1 MAYCVGCGNELTAGI
16 HFCGKCGVRV
26 AGPAGYLDAGLSEER
41 AIATFVGKKLS
52 FYLKKWEVMRVK
64 GSINSWNWAAFFL
77 SLFWLAYRKMYMFS
91 AILVGVIV
99 IESLAEYA
107 LGVPDRFSNVV
118 GVIVSVV
125 CSMQGN
131 YWYKRHVERT
141 VRDVMAQKRP
151 VEETIAELARR
162 GGTSVLAALG
172 LLVAV
177 MACVALVVG
186 ATEGFN

>member
-1 MAYCVGCGNELTAGI
+1 M
-16 HFCGKCGVRV
+16 
-26 AGPAGYLDAGLSEER
+26 
-41 AIATFVGKKLS
+41 LS
-52 FYLKKWEVMRVK
+52 FYPKKWEVMRLK

-99 IESLAEYA
+99 IESLAEYVV
-107 LGVPDRFSNVV
+107 GVPDRFSNVV

-131 YWYKRHVERT
+131 YWYKRLVERT

-162 GGTSVLAALG
+162 GGTSVFATLG
-172 LLVAV
+172 LLVALV
-177 MACVALVVG
+177 ACVALVVG
-186 ATEGFN
+186 TTEGFN